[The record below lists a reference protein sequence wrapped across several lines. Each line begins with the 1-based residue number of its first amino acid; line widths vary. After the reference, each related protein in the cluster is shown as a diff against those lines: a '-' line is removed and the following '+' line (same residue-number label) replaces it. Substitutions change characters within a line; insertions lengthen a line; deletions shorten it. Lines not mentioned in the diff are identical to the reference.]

1 MADVSF
7 TFSGDASS
15 LQTALE
21 EIKGE
26 VRKTKDSVQ
35 GLAGQFTASFAAIGG
50 AIAAVKSAFAF
61 FSNIPAQAARIEDL
75 RVTFTQMTGD
85 AEQAGEILD
94 DLWHDAANGAVG
106 LEQMAATAKPLLN
119 VFSDSSS
126 IREWT
131 RRFADMATGSGVA
144 AEQLSKVFSRA
155 MAVGRIDSRAIDTL
169 ARQGIPIYQELAAVI
184 GTSTEAVQA
193 MVKKGAVSA
202 DQYAAALRRMTD
214 EGGQYFNL
222 SSQLSNTTA
231 GSWGTLLENINRV
244 VAKLGEPINEAI
256 TPALQSIAIA
266 LEEGIP
272 AMQEFAAGFGTA
284 LTGVVDVISPIVS
297 GIGELVSLLGGAE
310 TVVAAAAAA
319 LLMYV
324 GNTKAATA
332 STISFRAQMVTL
344 GNTIKGLSFSSF
356 VSGYRAALT
365 GLKSAMSSTLAGLKV
380 TWSIAWS
387 TMATVTRAAMVAVKA
402 AIVSTG
408 IGLIFVG
415 IGEALGALYS
425 WFMGNSEAAERA
437 AESTRQFE
445 KSLRNLNKQA
455 DKVKTYEQYDSF
467 MEQLDERMDDLREER
482 RMAVAKDEDEEVI
495 KLLDQQI
502 ARLRQKKRHY
512 EETLP
517 IQIEEAIE
525 AERAAEAMRRQQEE
539 AAELERK
546 LAAAR
551 DKLNDLYRR
560 QRETE
565 REQYLSGLAP
575 EVQIQLR
582 LADATAYGQ
591 ARHTIETLRQEMEAI
606 MRKPVVTEEDAARYQ
621 MLAATYNKIVELQR
635 RGREEAE
642 RTAET
647 ERRRAEEA
655 AKQEKAR
662 ENAARDYDM
671 AVKMLQAEIA
681 GNERR
686 LEVLKQQQRITQ
698 LTAEYQRQ
706 GLSDA
711 EARAKRMVAL
721 EKQLERMQE
730 KQKEQEEKRQ
740 QQQGRGRQQGTRI
753 TDSFAGVGGGGRSVV
768 IGGPLISETK
778 KQTRLLEGIGNNTKR
793 PPTVQVSGN
802 VEAVISR

>member
-7 TFSGDASS
+7 TFSGDAAS
-15 LQTALE
+15 LQNALN

-50 AIAAVKSAFAF
+50 AIAAVKGAFAF

-85 AEQAGEILD
+85 AEQAGQILD

-119 VFSDSSS
+119 VFSDSAS
-126 IREWT
+126 IREWS
-131 RRFADMATGSGVA
+131 RRFADIATGSGVA
-144 AEQLSKVFSRA
+144 ADQLSKVFSRA
-155 MAVGRIDSRAIDTL
+155 MAIGKIDSRAIDTL
-169 ARQGIPIYQELAAVI
+169 ARQGIPIYQELAAII
-184 GTSTEAVQA
+184 GTTTEAVQD
-193 MVKKGAVSA
+193 MVKKGLVSA
-202 DQYAAALRRMTD
+202 DQYAAAFRRMTD
-214 EGGQYFNL
+214 EGGKYYNL
-222 SSQLSNTTA
+222 SSQLSNTSA
-231 GSWGTLLENINRV
+231 GSWGTMLENINRV
-244 VAKLGEPINEAI
+244 AAKLGEPINEAF
-256 TPALQSIAIA
+256 TPVLQSIAVA
-266 LEEGIP
+266 LEESLP
-272 AMQEFAAGFGTA
+272 AVQAFAGSFGSA
-284 LTGVVDVISPIVS
+284 FSGVVAVISPIVS
-297 GIGELVSLLGGAE
+297 GIGELVSVLGGAE

-324 GNTKAATA
+324 GNTKAATT
-332 STISFRAQMVTL
+332 STVSFRAQLTTL

-356 VSGYRAALT
+356 VTGFRTALS
-365 GLKSAMSSTLAGLKV
+365 GLKSAMTATLTGLKL
-380 TWSIAWS
+380 TWSVTWS

-408 IGLIFVG
+408 IGLIIVG

-425 WFMGNSEAAERA
+425 WFAGNSEAAERA

-445 KSLRNLNKQA
+445 KSLNSLNKQA
-455 DKVKTYEQYDSF
+455 GKVKTHEQYDSF
-467 MEQLDERMDDLREER
+467 MEQLDERIDDLRDQR
-482 RMAVAKDEDEEVI
+482 DMAVAKDEDEEVI
-495 KLLDQQI
+495 ALLDQQI

-517 IQIEEAIE
+517 IQIEEAIA

-551 DKLNDLYRR
+551 EKLNDLYRR
-560 QRETE
+560 QRENE

-591 ARHTIETLRQEMEAI
+591 TRHTIESLRKEMEDI
-606 MRKPVVTEEDAARYQ
+606 MRKPVVTEQDVARYE
-621 MLAATYNKIVELQR
+621 MLASTYNKITELQR

-655 AKQEKAR
+655 AKQEQAR
-662 ENAARDYDM
+662 QNAARDYDM
-671 AVKMLQAEIA
+671 AVRMLQAEIA
-681 GNERR
+681 GDERR
-686 LEVLKQQQRITQ
+686 LQVLKQQQRITQ

-706 GLSDA
+706 GLEDA

-721 EKQLERMQE
+721 EKQLEEAQE
-730 KQKEQEEKRQ
+730 KQKQQEQK
-740 QQQGRGRQQGTRI
+740 QQGRSRQQGTRI
-753 TDSFAGVGGGGRSVV
+753 TDSMAGVGGGGRSVV
-768 IGGPLISETK
+768 IGGPLVSETK
-778 KQTRLLEGIGNNTKR
+778 KQTRLLEGIGNNTR
-793 PPTVQVSGN
+793 RGPTIQVSGN

>member
-7 TFSGDASS
+7 TFSGDAAS
-15 LQTALE
+15 LQNALN

-50 AIAAVKSAFAF
+50 AIAAVKGAFAF

-75 RVTFTQMTGD
+75 RVTFTQLTGD
-85 AEQAGEILD
+85 AEQAGQILD

-106 LEQMAATAKPLLN
+106 LEEMAATAKPLLN
-119 VFSDSSS
+119 VFSDSAS
-126 IREWT
+126 IREWS
-131 RRFADMATGSGVA
+131 RRFADIATGSGVA
-144 AEQLSKVFSRA
+144 ADQLSKVFSRA
-155 MAVGRIDSRAIDTL
+155 MAIGKIDSRAIDTL

-184 GTSTEAVQA
+184 GTTTEAVQA
-193 MVKKGAVSA
+193 MVKKGLVSA
-202 DQYAAALRRMTD
+202 DQYAAAFRRMTD
-214 EGGQYFNL
+214 EGGKYYNL
-222 SSQLSNTTA
+222 SSQLSNTSA
-231 GSWGTLLENINRV
+231 GSWGTMLENINRV
-244 VAKLGEPINEAI
+244 AAKLGEPINEAF
-256 TPALQSIAIA
+256 TPVLQSIAVA
-266 LEEGIP
+266 LEESLP
-272 AMQEFAAGFGTA
+272 AVQAFAGSFGSA
-284 LTGVVDVISPIVS
+284 FSGVVAVISPIVS
-297 GIGELVSLLGGAE
+297 GIGELVSVLGGAE

-332 STISFRAQMVTL
+332 STVSFRAQLTTL

-356 VSGYRAALT
+356 VTGFRTALS
-365 GLKSAMSSTLAGLKV
+365 GLKSAMTATLTGLKL
-380 TWSIAWS
+380 TWSVTWS

-408 IGLIFVG
+408 IGLIIVG

-425 WFMGNSEAAERA
+425 WFAGNSEAAERA

-445 KSLRNLNKQA
+445 KSLNSLNKQA
-455 DKVKTYEQYDSF
+455 GKVKTHEQYDSF
-467 MEQLDERMDDLREER
+467 MEQLDERLDDLRDQR
-482 RMAVAKDEDEEVI
+482 DMAVAKDEDEEVI
-495 KLLDQQI
+495 ALLDQQI
-502 ARLRQKKRHY
+502 ARLRQKRRHY

-517 IQIEEAIE
+517 IQIEEAIA

-551 DKLNDLYRR
+551 EKLNDLYRR
-560 QRETE
+560 QRENE

-575 EVQIQLR
+575 DVQIQLR

-591 ARHTIETLRQEMEAI
+591 TRHTIESLRKEMEDI
-606 MRKPVVTEEDAARYQ
+606 MRKPVVTEQDVARYE
-621 MLAATYNKIVELQR
+621 MLASTYNKITELQR
-635 RGREEAE
+635 RSREEAE

-655 AKQEKAR
+655 AKQEQAR
-662 ENAARDYDM
+662 QNAARDYDM

-681 GNERR
+681 GDERR
-686 LEVLKQQQRITQ
+686 LQVLKQQQRITQ

-706 GLSDA
+706 GLEDA

-721 EKQLERMQE
+721 EKQLEEMQE
-730 KQKEQEEKRQ
+730 KQKQQEQK
-740 QQQGRGRQQGTRI
+740 QQGRSRQQGTRI
-753 TDSFAGVGGGGRSVV
+753 TDSMAGVGGGGRSVV
-768 IGGPLISETK
+768 IGGPLVSETK
-778 KQTRLLEGIGNNTKR
+778 KQTRLLEGIGNNTR
-793 PPTVQVSGN
+793 RGPTIQVSGN

>member
-1 MADVSF
+1 MSDVSF
-7 TFSGDASS
+7 TFSGDAAS
-15 LQTALE
+15 LQNALN

-35 GLAGQFTASFAAIGG
+35 GLAGQFIASFAAIGG
-50 AIAAVKSAFAF
+50 AIAAVKGAFAF

-85 AEQAGEILD
+85 AEQAGQILD

-119 VFSDSSS
+119 VFSDSAS
-126 IREWT
+126 IREWS
-131 RRFADMATGSGVA
+131 RRFADIATGSGVA
-144 AEQLSKVFSRA
+144 ADQLSKVFSRA
-155 MAVGRIDSRAIDTL
+155 MAIGKIDSRAIDTL

-184 GTSTEAVQA
+184 GTTTEAVQA
-193 MVKKGAVSA
+193 MVKKGLVSA
-202 DQYAAALRRMTD
+202 DQYAAAFRRMTD
-214 EGGQYFNL
+214 EGGKYYNL
-222 SSQLSNTTA
+222 SSQLSNTSA
-231 GSWGTLLENINRV
+231 GSWGTMLENINRV
-244 VAKLGEPINEAI
+244 AAKLGEPINEAF
-256 TPALQSIAIA
+256 TPVLQSIAVA
-266 LEEGIP
+266 LEESLP
-272 AMQEFAAGFGTA
+272 AVQAFAGSFGSA
-284 LTGVVDVISPIVS
+284 FSGVVEVISPIVS
-297 GIGELVSLLGGAE
+297 GIGELVSVLGGAK

-324 GNTKAATA
+324 GNTKAATT
-332 STISFRAQMVTL
+332 STVSFRAQLTTL

-356 VSGYRAALT
+356 VTGFRTALS
-365 GLKSAMSSTLAGLKV
+365 GLKSAMTATLTGLKLTWTV
-380 TWSIAWS
+380 TWS

-408 IGLIFVG
+408 IGLIIVG

-425 WFMGNSEAAERA
+425 WFAGNSEAAERA

-445 KSLRNLNKQA
+445 KSLNSLNKQA
-455 DKVKTYEQYDSF
+455 GKVKTHEQYDSF
-467 MEQLDERMDDLREER
+467 MEQLDERIDDLRDQR
-482 RMAVAKDEDEEVI
+482 DMAVAKDEDEEVI
-495 KLLDQQI
+495 ALLDQQI
-502 ARLRQKKRHY
+502 ARLRQKRRHY

-517 IQIEEAIE
+517 IQIEEAIA
-525 AERAAEAMRRQQEE
+525 AERAAEAMRKQAEE

-551 DKLNDLYRR
+551 EKLNDLYRR
-560 QRETE
+560 QRENE

-582 LADATAYGQ
+582 LADASAYGQ
-591 ARHTIETLRQEMEAI
+591 TRHTIESLRKEMEDI
-606 MRKPVVTEEDAARYQ
+606 MRKPVVTEQDVARYE
-621 MLAATYNKIVELQR
+621 MLASTYNKITELQR

-655 AKQEKAR
+655 AKQEQAR
-662 ENAARDYDM
+662 QNAARDYDM

-681 GNERR
+681 GDERR
-686 LEVLKQQQRITQ
+686 LQVLKQQQRITQ

-706 GLSDA
+706 GLEDA

-721 EKQLERMQE
+721 EKQLEEAQE
-730 KQKEQEEKRQ
+730 KQKQQEQK
-740 QQQGRGRQQGTRI
+740 QQGRSRQQGTRI
-753 TDSFAGVGGGGRSVV
+753 TDSMAGVGGGGRSVV
-768 IGGPLISETK
+768 IGGPLVSETK
-778 KQTRLLEGIGNNTKR
+778 KQTRLLEGIGNNTR
-793 PPTVQVSGN
+793 RGPTIQVSGN

>member
-1 MADVSF
+1 MSDVSF
-7 TFSGDASS
+7 TFSGDAAS
-15 LQTALE
+15 LQNALN

-50 AIAAVKSAFAF
+50 AIAAVKGAFAF

-85 AEQAGEILD
+85 AEQAGQILD

-119 VFSDSSS
+119 VFSDSAS
-126 IREWT
+126 IREWS
-131 RRFADMATGSGVA
+131 RRFADIATGSGVA
-144 AEQLSKVFSRA
+144 ADQLSKVFSRA
-155 MAVGRIDSRAIDTL
+155 MAIGKIDSRAIDTL

-184 GTSTEAVQA
+184 GTTTEAVQA
-193 MVKKGAVSA
+193 MVKKGLVSA
-202 DQYAAALRRMTD
+202 DQYAAAFRRMTD
-214 EGGQYFNL
+214 EGGKYYNL
-222 SSQLSNTTA
+222 SSQLSNTSA
-231 GSWGTLLENINRV
+231 GSWGTMLENINRV
-244 VAKLGEPINEAI
+244 AAKLGEPINEAF
-256 TPALQSIAIA
+256 TPVLQSIAVA
-266 LEEGIP
+266 LEESLP
-272 AMQEFAAGFGTA
+272 AVQAFAGSFGSA
-284 LTGVVDVISPIVS
+284 FSGVVAVISPIVS
-297 GIGELVSLLGGAE
+297 GIGELVSVLGGAE

-332 STISFRAQMVTL
+332 STVSFRAQLTTL

-356 VSGYRAALT
+356 VTGFRTALS
-365 GLKSAMSSTLAGLKV
+365 GLKSAMTATLTGLKL
-380 TWSIAWS
+380 TWSVTWS

-408 IGLIFVG
+408 IGLIIVG

-425 WFMGNSEAAERA
+425 WFAGNSEAAERA

-445 KSLRNLNKQA
+445 KSLNSLNKQA
-455 DKVKTYEQYDSF
+455 GKVKTHEQYDSF
-467 MEQLDERMDDLREER
+467 MEQLDERLDDLRDQR
-482 RMAVAKDEDEEVI
+482 DMAVAKDEDEEVI
-495 KLLDQQI
+495 ALLDQQI
-502 ARLRQKKRHY
+502 ARLRQKRRHY

-517 IQIEEAIE
+517 IQIEEAIA

-551 DKLNDLYRR
+551 EKLNDLYRR
-560 QRETE
+560 QRENE

-591 ARHTIETLRQEMEAI
+591 TRHTIESLRKEMEDI
-606 MRKPVVTEEDAARYQ
+606 MRKPVVTEQDVARYE
-621 MLAATYNKIVELQR
+621 MLASTYNKITELQR
-635 RGREEAE
+635 RSREEAE

-655 AKQEKAR
+655 TKQEQAR
-662 ENAARDYDM
+662 QNASRDYDM
-671 AVKMLQAEIA
+671 AVRMLQAEIA
-681 GNERR
+681 GDERR
-686 LEVLKQQQRITQ
+686 LQVLKQQQRITQ

-706 GLSDA
+706 GLEDA

-721 EKQLERMQE
+721 EKQLEEMQE
-730 KQKEQEEKRQ
+730 KQKQQEQK
-740 QQQGRGRQQGTRI
+740 QQGRSRQQGTRI
-753 TDSFAGVGGGGRSVV
+753 TDSMAGVGGGGRSVV
-768 IGGPLISETK
+768 IGGPLVSETK
-778 KQTRLLEGIGNNTKR
+778 KQTRLLEGIGNNTR
-793 PPTVQVSGN
+793 RGPTIQVSGN

>member
-7 TFSGDASS
+7 TFSGDAAS
-15 LQTALE
+15 LQNALN

-50 AIAAVKSAFAF
+50 AIAAVKGAFAF

-85 AEQAGEILD
+85 AEQAGQILD

-106 LEQMAATAKPLLN
+106 LEEMAATAKPLLN
-119 VFSDSSS
+119 VFSDSAS
-126 IREWT
+126 IREWS
-131 RRFADMATGSGVA
+131 RRFADIATGSGVA
-144 AEQLSKVFSRA
+144 ADQLSKVFSRA
-155 MAVGRIDSRAIDTL
+155 MAIGKIDSRAIDTL

-184 GTSTEAVQA
+184 GTTTEAVQA
-193 MVKKGAVSA
+193 MVKKGLVSA
-202 DQYAAALRRMTD
+202 DQYAAAFRRMTD
-214 EGGQYFNL
+214 EGGKYYNL
-222 SSQLSNTTA
+222 SSQLSNTSA
-231 GSWGTLLENINRV
+231 GSWGTMLENINRV
-244 VAKLGEPINEAI
+244 AAKLGEPINEAF
-256 TPALQSIAIA
+256 TPVLQSIAVA
-266 LEEGIP
+266 LEESLP
-272 AMQEFAAGFGTA
+272 AVQAFAGSFGSA
-284 LTGVVDVISPIVS
+284 FSGVVAVISPIVS
-297 GIGELVSLLGGAE
+297 GIGELVSVLGGAE

-332 STISFRAQMVTL
+332 STVSFRAQLTTL

-356 VSGYRAALT
+356 VTGFRTALS
-365 GLKSAMSSTLAGLKV
+365 GLKSAMTATLTGLKL
-380 TWSIAWS
+380 TWSVTWS

-408 IGLIFVG
+408 IGLIIVG

-425 WFMGNSEAAERA
+425 WFAGNSEAAERA

-445 KSLRNLNKQA
+445 KSLNSLNKQA
-455 DKVKTYEQYDSF
+455 GKVKTHEQYDSF
-467 MEQLDERMDDLREER
+467 MEQLDERIDDLRDQR
-482 RMAVAKDEDEEVI
+482 DMAVAKDEDEEVI
-495 KLLDQQI
+495 ALLDQQI
-502 ARLRQKKRHY
+502 ARLRQKRRHY

-517 IQIEEAIE
+517 IQIEEAIA

-551 DKLNDLYRR
+551 EKLNDLYRR
-560 QRETE
+560 QRENE

-591 ARHTIETLRQEMEAI
+591 TRHTIESLRKEMEDI
-606 MRKPVVTEEDAARYQ
+606 MRKPVVTEQDVARYE
-621 MLAATYNKIVELQR
+621 MLASTYNKITELQR

-655 AKQEKAR
+655 AKQEQAR
-662 ENAARDYDM
+662 QNASRDYDM
-671 AVKMLQAEIA
+671 AVRMLQAEIA
-681 GNERR
+681 GDERR
-686 LEVLKQQQRITQ
+686 LQVLKQQQRITQ

-706 GLSDA
+706 GLEDA

-721 EKQLERMQE
+721 EKQLEEAQE
-730 KQKEQEEKRQ
+730 KQKQQEQK
-740 QQQGRGRQQGTRI
+740 QQGRSRQQGTRI
-753 TDSFAGVGGGGRSVV
+753 TDSMAGVGGGGRSVV
-768 IGGPLISETK
+768 IGGPLVSETK
-778 KQTRLLEGIGNNTKR
+778 KQTRLLEGIGNNTR
-793 PPTVQVSGN
+793 RGPTIQVSGN

>member
-7 TFSGDASS
+7 TFSGDAAS
-15 LQTALE
+15 LQNALN

-50 AIAAVKSAFAF
+50 AIAAVKGAFAF

-85 AEQAGEILD
+85 AEQAGQILD

-106 LEQMAATAKPLLN
+106 LEEMAATAKPLLN

-126 IREWT
+126 IREWS
-131 RRFADMATGSGVA
+131 RRFADIATGSGVA
-144 AEQLSKVFSRA
+144 ADQLSKVFSRA
-155 MAVGRIDSRAIDTL
+155 MAIGKIDSRAIDTL
-169 ARQGIPIYQELAAVI
+169 ARQGIPIYQELAAII
-184 GTSTEAVQA
+184 GTTTEAVQD
-193 MVKKGAVSA
+193 MVKKGLVSA
-202 DQYAAALRRMTD
+202 DQYAAAFRRMTD
-214 EGGQYFNL
+214 EGGKYYNL
-222 SSQLSNTTA
+222 SSQLSNTSA
-231 GSWGTLLENINRV
+231 GSWGTMLENINRV
-244 VAKLGEPINEAI
+244 AAKLGEPINEAF
-256 TPALQSIAIA
+256 TPVLQSIAVA
-266 LEEGIP
+266 LEESLP
-272 AMQEFAAGFGTA
+272 AVQAFAGSFGSA
-284 LTGVVDVISPIVS
+284 FSGVVEVISPIVS
-297 GIGELVSLLGGAE
+297 GIGELVTVLGGAE

-332 STISFRAQMVTL
+332 STVSFRAQLTTL

-356 VSGYRAALT
+356 VTGFRTALS
-365 GLKSAMSSTLAGLKV
+365 GLKSAMTATLTGLKL
-380 TWSIAWS
+380 TWSVTWS

-408 IGLIFVG
+408 IGLIIVG

-425 WFMGNSEAAERA
+425 WFAGNSEAAERA

-445 KSLRNLNKQA
+445 KSLNNLNKQA
-455 DKVKTYEQYDSF
+455 GKVKTHEQYDSF
-467 MEQLDERMDDLREER
+467 MEQLDERLDDLRDQR
-482 RMAVAKDEDEEVI
+482 DMAVAKDEDEEVI
-495 KLLDQQI
+495 ALLDQQI
-502 ARLRQKKRHY
+502 ARLRQKRRHY

-517 IQIEEAIE
+517 IQIEEAIA

-551 DKLNDLYRR
+551 EKLNDLYRR
-560 QRETE
+560 QRENE

-591 ARHTIETLRQEMEAI
+591 TRHTIESLRKEMEDI
-606 MRKPVVTEEDAARYQ
+606 MRKPVVTEQDVARYEK
-621 MLAATYNKIVELQR
+621 LASTHNKIVELQR
-635 RGREEAE
+635 RSREEAE

-655 AKQEKAR
+655 AKQEQAR
-662 ENAARDYDM
+662 QNAARDYDM

-681 GNERR
+681 GDERR
-686 LEVLKQQQRITQ
+686 LQVLKQQQRITQ

-706 GLSDA
+706 GLEDA

-721 EKQLERMQE
+721 EKQLEEAQE
-730 KQKEQEEKRQ
+730 KQKQQEQK
-740 QQQGRGRQQGTRI
+740 QQGRSRQQGTRI
-753 TDSFAGVGGGGRSVV
+753 TDSMAGVGGGGRSVV
-768 IGGPLISETK
+768 IGGPLVSETK
-778 KQTRLLEGIGNNTKR
+778 KQTRLLEGIGNNTR
-793 PPTVQVSGN
+793 RGPTIQVSGN